1 MSFRDRKPPDWKYWR
16 LMDEVMGWEA
26 AALSLDIDPPSL
38 TPHPQAWM
46 AAPLGHRRLFTK
58 DSFRSALEHA
68 DFDNRFRLIEDAFVP
83 RHGDKVSYHNRGKIA
98 LSAFAAWC
106 AESEL
111 DVSPELATLGGASPA
126 ATEAETAP
134 NATLDPDEKVAALF
148 DPVGTEELQTMF
160 PTDAEWSKW
169 AERASRNGLSA
180 AHVGTA
186 MFNPY
191 LASKWWLAKHHP
203 KGWDRARCDRTLANN
218 LPHRSRDSRSL
229 LTGKLD

>member
-1 MSFRDRKPPDWKYWR
+1 MSARDRKPPDWKHWR
-16 LMDEVMGWEA
+16 LLDQVEAWEA

-58 DSFRSALEHA
+58 DSFRSPQEQTA
-68 DFDNRFRLIEDAFVP
+68 FDNRFRLIEDVFVP
-83 RHGDKVSYHNRGKIA
+83 RHGDKVSYHNSGKIA
-98 LSAFAAWC
+98 LPAFAAWC
-106 AESEL
+106 VENEL
-111 DVSPELATLGGASPA
+111 DVSPEFATLGGVSHVTPESAP
-126 ATEAETAP
+126 TAP
-134 NATLDPDEKVAALF
+134 SDPEEQLAALF

-180 AHVGTA
+180 ARVGAA

-191 LASKWWLAKHHP
+191 LASEWWRAKHNP
-203 KGWDRARCDRTLANN
+203 EGWDRARCLRRLASI
-218 LPHRSRDSRSL
+218 LPARSRDSRSL
-229 LTGKLD
+229 LTGELD